1 MYLNDLYPLF
11 RLNNP
16 TSPIK
21 FGVIIDHF
29 AVLHFRE
36 SDTLPLEIIH
46 HFRDFFNSTS
56 SVSQVNYLL
65 PLAYHGEVEVGF

>member
-1 MYLNDLYPLF
+1 MYLNDLYPFL

-36 SDTLPLEIIH
+36 SDTFFPREIIH
-46 HFRDFFNSTS
+46 HFRDFFLIVPLSL
-56 SVSQVNYLL
+56 NYLL